1 MTRSVLLD
9 NVTHRDLRIVTTRG
23 AAWGDDVMSAVV
35 VPSEF
40 RNLQAH
46 YPVVFQKTADAA
58 GFQPV
63 AVFGFEPGQNLF
75 LGPEG
80 WDAPYVPMA
89 IERQPFLI
97 GRDGDE
103 LLVHVDI
110 DSPRIGHGG
119 GSDGEPVFLPMGG
132 TSEYLER
139 VNALLLALH
148 EGLQAT
154 PAFVRA
160 LLDHD
165 LLESFVLDATGPD
178 GTPHH
183 LAGLY
188 TVNEDRLARLP
199 GSAVQ
204 ALHAAG
210 HLLPVYMAVASIG
223 RFRDLIERHARRQAR
238 G

>member
-9 NVTHRDLRIVTTRG
+9 NVTHRDLRIVTARG

-103 LLVHVDI
+103 RGSSCAERDAGRW
-110 DSPRIGHGG
+110 DGHRDRCRGHHR
-119 GSDGEPVFLPMGG
+119 D
-132 TSEYLER
+132 
-139 VNALLLALH
+139 
-148 EGLQAT
+148 EG
-154 PAFVRA
+154 
-160 LLDHD
+160 
-165 LLESFVLDATGPD
+165 
-178 GTPHH
+178 
-183 LAGLY
+183 
-188 TVNEDRLARLP
+188 
-199 GSAVQ
+199 
-204 ALHAAG
+204 
-210 HLLPVYMAVASIG
+210 
-223 RFRDLIERHARRQAR
+223 RQAHR
-238 G
+238 DHRAHVRLRLHRL

>member
-9 NVTHRDLRIVTTRG
+9 NVTHRDLRVVTTRG

-35 VPSEF
+35 VPAEF

-46 YPVVFQKTADAA
+46 YPVVFQKTADAT

-63 AVFGFEPGQNLF
+63 AVLGFEPGQNLF
-75 LGPEG
+75 LGPDG
-80 WDAPYVPMA
+80 WDASYVPMA

-103 LLVHVDI
+103 LLVHVDM
-110 DSPRIGHGG
+110 DSPRIGVD
-119 GSDGEPVFLPMGG
+119 DGEPVFLPMGG
-132 TSEYLER
+132 TTEFLGHATS
-139 VNALLLALH
+139 LLLALH

-160 LLDHD
+160 LLDYD
-165 LLESFVLDATGPD
+165 LLEPFVLDAKGPD
-178 GTPHH
+178 GSQNR
-183 LAGLY
+183 LSGMY
-188 TVNEDRLARLP
+188 TIDEERLARLP
-199 GSAVQ
+199 GGAVK
-204 ALHAAG
+204 ALHEAG

-223 RFRDLIERHARRQAR
+223 RFRDLIERHARHPAR
-238 G
+238 A

>member
-9 NVTHRDLRIVTTRG
+9 NVTHRDLRVVTTRG

-35 VPSEF
+35 VPAEF

-63 AVFGFEPGQNLF
+63 VILGLEPGQNLF
-75 LGPEG
+75 LGPDG

-103 LLVHVDI
+103 LLVHVDM
-110 DSPRIGHGG
+110 DSPRIGRD
-119 GSDGEPVFLPMGG
+119 DGEPVFLALGG
-132 TSEYLER
+132 TSEFLER

-178 GTPHH
+178 GTSHH

-188 TVNEDRLARLP
+188 TVNEERLARLP

-204 ALHAAG
+204 ALHSAG
-210 HLLPVYMAVASIG
+210 HLQPVYMAVASIG
-223 RFRDLIERHARRQAR
+223 RFRDLIDRHARRQAR